1 MTTKETTEALV
12 PPEEETEKAVSTGP
26 EDLKPKPPTKT
37 APRGIETF
45 TVCRQSD
52 ESGVSGTGV
61 IIEGVL
67 FATGQVVLHW
77 LTPAPKG
84 SISVFDSLNDFK
96 KIHSD
101 PHPTNKTIITWLDG
115 RQEEW

>member
-1 MTTKETTEALV
+1 MTKDETIEAIAPV
-12 PPEEETEKAVSTGP
+12 DEVEGEISTVA
-26 EDLKPKPPTKT
+26 EDLKPKPPANA

-52 ESGVSGTGV
+52 ESGISGTGV
-61 IIEGVL
+61 VIEGVL
-67 FATGQVVLHW
+67 FATGHVILHW
-77 LTPAPKG
+77 LTPAPRG
-84 SISVFDSLNDFK
+84 SISVFDSLNDFR

-101 PHPTNKTIITWLDG
+101 PHPTNKTIITWADG

>member
-1 MTTKETTEALV
+1 MTKDETSEALV
-12 PPEEETEKAVSTGP
+12 PVATAEEEVSIVA
-26 EDLKPKPPTKT
+26 EDLKPKPPANA

-52 ESGVSGTGV
+52 ESGISGIGV
-61 IIEGVL
+61 VIEGVL
-67 FATGQVVLHW
+67 FATGHVILHW
-77 LTPAPKG
+77 LTPAPRG
-84 SISVFDSLNDFK
+84 SISVFDSFNDFK

-101 PHPTNKTIITWLDG
+101 PHPTNKTIITWADG

>member
-1 MTTKETTEALV
+1 MIKDETGEALV
-12 PPEEETEKAVSTGP
+12 PAETEEVEVSTVA
-26 EDLKPKPPTKT
+26 EDLKPKPPTKA

-52 ESGVSGTGV
+52 ESGISGTGV
-61 IIEGVL
+61 VIEGVL
-67 FATGQVVLHW
+67 FATGHVILHW
-77 LTPAPKG
+77 LTPAPRG
-84 SISVFDSLNDFK
+84 SISVFDSLNDFR

-101 PHPTNKTIITWLDG
+101 PHPTNKTIITWADG

>member
-1 MTTKETTEALV
+1 MTKDETSEALV
-12 PPEEETEKAVSTGP
+12 PVAAAEEEVSIVA

-52 ESGVSGTGV
+52 ESGISGIGV
-61 IIEGVL
+61 VIEGVL
-67 FATGQVVLHW
+67 FATGHVILHW
-77 LTPAPKG
+77 LTPTPRG
-84 SISVFDSLNDFK
+84 SIAVFDSFNDFK

-101 PHPTNKTIITWLDG
+101 PHPTNKTIITWADG

>member
-1 MTTKETTEALV
+1 MIKEETSEALV
-12 PPEEETEKAVSTGP
+12 PEVTEEAEVSTVA

-52 ESGVSGTGV
+52 ESGISGTGV
-61 IIEGVL
+61 VIEGVL
-67 FATGQVVLHW
+67 FATGHVILHW
-77 LTPAPKG
+77 LTPTPRG
-84 SISVFDSLNDFK
+84 SISVFDSLNDFR

>member
-1 MTTKETTEALV
+1 MTKDETVDAIVPVDEA
-12 PPEEETEKAVSTGP
+12 EEEVSTVA

-52 ESGVSGTGV
+52 ESGISGTGV
-61 IIEGVL
+61 VIEGVL

-77 LTPAPKG
+77 LTPTPRG
-84 SISVFDSLNDFK
+84 SISVFDSLNDFR

-101 PHPTNKTIITWLDG
+101 PHPANKTIITWSDG